1 VKELPERDESLW
13 LLTIAPSIWA
23 VHLLVSYATA
33 SIWCG
38 KIVGPDGSL
47 GGARTAIVVYT
58 GLALLG
64 IARTGWAGYRRHGY
78 GAETVP
84 HDFDA
89 PEGRHRF
96 LGFATF
102 LLSGLSA
109 VATVYVALAAVFI
122 KTCR

>member
-1 VKELPERDESLW
+1 VKEFPERDESLW
-13 LLTIAPSIWA
+13 LLTIAPSLWA
-23 VHLLVSYATA
+23 VHFLLSYVTA

-38 KIVGPDGSL
+38 KVVGPEGPL
-47 GGARTAIVVYT
+47 GGARAAIVAYT
-58 GLALLG
+58 AVALIG
-64 IARTGWAGYRRHGY
+64 IARTGWIGFRRHGY

-96 LGFATF
+96 LGFATL

-109 VATVYVALAAVFI
+109 VATMYVALAVLFI